1 MKTEPKHLYINFLIQ
16 EIFFVCIY
24 SNSNAFY
31 FGLLSFSLTSR
42 NGSSVLEDSLGNNG
56 SSQKMI
62 ENIQDFD
69 EKFKNHRPQHDKSMM
84 KKAVCISTLRV
95 SWNLIEA
102 EICHNPGKEKGVE
115 NGICKHTF

>member
-1 MKTEPKHLYINFLIQ
+1 M
-16 EIFFVCIY
+16 CIY
-24 SNSNAFY
+24 SNCNAFY
-31 FGLLSFSLTSR
+31 FGLLSFSLTSK

-115 NGICKHTF
+115 NRSCKHTF